1 MKIIFSELSWA
12 LRNLFSKRKHK
23 LLLLGLVLLAAGISV
38 AELGVAKAFTT
49 IALTEDKM
57 DEKTLIRLVI
67 AFFIFFALTRI
78 GQYGQRIYRL
88 RVFEKYLKVPSANV
102 TRAKENSSWNLAL
115 ELSNLLGTFTQL
127 LVISTLFLFFS
138 PLFVG
143 LSLIVFLLVLTVLGR
158 LYKKQLEHQR
168 KFVALAR
175 KKEHETSAITVK
187 TRIQLGEF
195 GGLISGFGMMI
206 LMGGLLY
213 LSYFGDISSADTVI
227 LFLGL
232 RMQSGNLTEISK
244 SLMRFA
250 RARAQSE

>member
-1 MKIIFSELSWA
+1 MKLIFSELLWA

-23 LLLLGLVLLAAGISV
+23 LLLLGLVLLAAVISV

-49 IALTEDKM
+49 IALAEDKI
-57 DEKTLIRLVI
+57 DKKTLILLVI

-88 RVFEKYLKVPSANV
+88 RVFEKYLKVPSAKV

-115 ELSNLLGTFTQL
+115 ELSNLLGSFTQL
-127 LVISTLFLFFS
+127 IVISTLFMFFNL
-138 PLFVG
+138 LFVG
-143 LSLIVFLLVLTVLGR
+143 LSLLIFLIVLTVLGN
-158 LYKKQLEHQR
+158 LFKKQLEYQR
-168 KFVALAR
+168 KFVLLAG
-175 KKEHETSAITVK
+175 KKEHESSAITVK
-187 TRIQLGEF
+187 TRIQLGEL

-206 LMGGLLY
+206 LMAGLLS
-213 LSYFGDISSADTVI
+213 LSYFGDMSSEDTII